1 MARKTIQ
8 IPLED
13 KFGYV
18 DGQFPNT
25 VYTVTADGEY
35 KVTRGGYHG
44 TYLRY
49 FFCRIS
55 DGFPEALKYQR
66 LYDLKAVFQI
76 YFKEED
82 ASSIKDLGSLFAYAC
97 GDFDPRTL
105 TFNTKPSL
113 DTYSTNWTNLVRNY
127 TQNQWENAESFGT
140 YGPNGGLEKL
150 RSSATKEILKKKN
163 LALHTLDG
171 TYTSLDKTYNK
182 SVDYPD
188 GSCYASVK
196 SRLVGGGLPYI
207 IVEYDDEETVT
218 GKVVFTKKPT
228 GQIDQGIDTTIEWE
242 IQAKSYTE
250 TDWLCLTDVWEQS
263 SAIFYWRGQGA
274 STWNE
279 ISIQGDTTQTV
290 IPARTFGS
298 NKTYEYYL
306 KAIDVAGG
314 ESETSTYTFT
324 TPGSQVT
331 PQNSPTSGYANP
343 RNPITFSWNYST
355 GTGTVEGGA
364 TTLHWRERG
373 TQTWNDVAAAAGV
386 YSVTIPANT
395 FSTLKEYEWYLSG
408 EDTYGYASST
418 EIYTFSTSAA
428 QITAIPT
435 EPINS
440 IEDKNEIIHFV
451 WRFVSNDGAPSSRSI
466 LQYKLSTSTSWTQVA
481 DLGADVTS
489 CDVPAETFEAGAIE
503 WRVIPYNI
511 DGVVGTGTSASFIAY
526 GAPARPTVFTD
537 GVPFLTVMWQA
548 EEQESFQIMVD
559 GESYGPYF
567 GTDKQFMLP
576 SYLEDGEHTVKVRTM
591 GVYGLWSKWGE
602 TSVTIQNEAG
612 EDIALEAVS
621 GLDISLSWETEEA
634 TSDFLIYR
642 DGTLI
647 GRTNAAEFAD
657 RAVLGTYS
665 YTVINRL
672 PDGNYSISN
681 DAAATAMSD
690 QPNIALLSGGSWV
703 TIDYSKQGQKDPEY
717 SDSAETIYNHLAGNR
732 FPSVFRSGFQESSMS
747 FSALFLAQQE
757 EERKAFTAMF
767 GQPVILKMRD
777 GTVFIGILDN
787 WKKSHGKNH
796 WTLYEFTIRRI
807 EWEDYRDDTQ

>member
-1 MARKTIQ
+1 MATKTIQ

-263 SAIFYWRGQGA
+263 SAIFYWNR
-274 STWNE
+274 
-279 ISIQGDTTQTV
+279 
-290 IPARTFGS
+290 
-298 NKTYEYYL
+298 
-306 KAIDVAGG
+306 
-314 ESETSTYTFT
+314 
-324 TPGSQVT
+324 
-331 PQNSPTSGYANP
+331 
-343 RNPITFSWNYST
+343 
-355 GTGTVEGGA
+355 
-364 TTLHWRERG
+364 
-373 TQTWNDVAAAAGV
+373 
-386 YSVTIPANT
+386 
-395 FSTLKEYEWYLSG
+395 
-408 EDTYGYASST
+408 
-418 EIYTFSTSAA
+418 
-428 QITAIPT
+428 
-435 EPINS
+435 
-440 IEDKNEIIHFV
+440 
-451 WRFVSNDGAPSSRSI
+451 
-466 LQYKLSTSTSWTQVA
+466 
-481 DLGADVTS
+481 
-489 CDVPAETFEAGAIE
+489 
-503 WRVIPYNI
+503 
-511 DGVVGTGTSASFIAY
+511 
-526 GAPARPTVFTD
+526 
-537 GVPFLTVMWQA
+537 
-548 EEQESFQIMVD
+548 QESI
-559 GESYGPYF
+559 
-567 GTDKQFMLP
+567 
-576 SYLEDGEHTVKVRTM
+576 
-591 GVYGLWSKWGE
+591 
-602 TSVTIQNEAG
+602 
-612 EDIALEAVS
+612 
-621 GLDISLSWETEEA
+621 
-634 TSDFLIYR
+634 
-642 DGTLI
+642 
-647 GRTNAAEFAD
+647 
-657 RAVLGTYS
+657 
-665 YTVINRL
+665 
-672 PDGNYSISN
+672 
-681 DAAATAMSD
+681 
-690 QPNIALLSGGSWV
+690 
-703 TIDYSKQGQKDPEY
+703 
-717 SDSAETIYNHLAGNR
+717 
-732 FPSVFRSGFQESSMS
+732 
-747 FSALFLAQQE
+747 
-757 EERKAFTAMF
+757 
-767 GQPVILKMRD
+767 
-777 GTVFIGILDN
+777 
-787 WKKSHGKNH
+787 
-796 WTLYEFTIRRI
+796 
-807 EWEDYRDDTQ
+807 